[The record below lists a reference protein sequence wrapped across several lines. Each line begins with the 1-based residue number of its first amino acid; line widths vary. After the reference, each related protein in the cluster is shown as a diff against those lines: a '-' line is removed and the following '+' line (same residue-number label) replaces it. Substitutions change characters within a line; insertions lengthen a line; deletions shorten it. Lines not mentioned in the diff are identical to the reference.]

1 MFHLE
6 KQIDDWCKTAAAGHA
21 GPDAA
26 AELKD
31 HLYCEIE
38 ELRQQGFSEKDAFD
52 AATRQLGD
60 VGKLAAKKLCLPG
73 NDKSTAMLL
82 NGSKAMSPI
91 KVALMMLVQSLVWAA
106 VMILA
111 ASTLSGTDY
120 GKQVF
125 NYLFAGWFV
134 SWLMTLVLIDYR
146 KAMKAECAFF
156 RRVFNR

>member
-6 KQIDDWCKTAAAGHA
+6 KQIDDWCKTVTTGQAGA
-21 GPDAA
+21 DAA

-38 ELRQQGFSEKDAFD
+38 KLRQQGLSDQDAFD

-60 VGKLAAKKLCLPG
+60 VGKLIAEFSKNLGYRRALCLPG
-73 NDKSTAMLL
+73 NDKSSATLL
-82 NGSKAMSPI
+82 NGSEAMSSI

-120 GKQVF
+120 GNRLF
-125 NYLFAGWFV
+125 N
-134 SWLMTLVLIDYR
+134 
-146 KAMKAECAFF
+146 
-156 RRVFNR
+156 